1 MKSLEEAGKEMVT
14 FNKNEKDTIEQLSG
28 SISSAIAELLVENC
42 NLSAKTQEKDKSL
55 IQEDSGV
62 TLTEEE
68 IPIPAAP
75 TERTPE
81 QQTEGIQEDEIDL
94 ESMFEE
100 NMTQDDVVD
109 ARK

>member
-28 SISSAIAELLVENC
+28 SIFSAIAELLVENC

-55 IQEDSGV
+55 IQEGSGV

-75 TERTPE
+75 TKRTPE